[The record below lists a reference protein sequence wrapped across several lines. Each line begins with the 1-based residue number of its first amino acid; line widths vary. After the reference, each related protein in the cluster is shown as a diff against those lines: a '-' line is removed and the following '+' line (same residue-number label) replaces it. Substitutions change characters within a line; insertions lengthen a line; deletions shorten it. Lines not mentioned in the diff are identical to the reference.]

1 MKLRP
6 MALDDLFFD
15 DELEVDDEQEQQQQK
30 QKGSTFMEAMD
41 VDELE
46 AFKIFGKGGFSLFN
60 PKRLADANFFN
71 AFEDDFDDA
80 DIN

>member
-15 DELEVDDEQEQQQQK
+15 DELEVDDEQKQKQK
-30 QKGSTFMEAMD
+30 QKGSTLMEAMD

-46 AFKIFGKGGFSLFN
+46 AFKIFGKGGFSLLN

>member
-6 MALDDLFFD
+6 MALDDLFYD
-15 DELEVDDEQEQQQQK
+15 DELEVDDEQEQQK
-30 QKGSTFMEAMD
+30 QKGSTLMEAMD

-60 PKRLADANFFN
+60 SKRLADAKFFN